1 MSHRM
6 TEPAE
11 RSIGDVMSDVAGNV
25 ERLVRTE
32 VRLTKA
38 TVIQGVKG
46 MARGTALV
54 AVGTLLATLTTMLL
68 LLGAVARLSEQMK
81 VWQAALL
88 VAGGTAVVA
97 ALVIA
102 FGVSAL
108 RGYSADHFDT

>member
-1 MSHRM
+1 MAHPM
-6 TEPAE
+6 TEPVE
-11 RSIGDVMSDVAGNV
+11 RSIGDVMTDVAGNV

-38 TVIQGVKG
+38 TVLEGIRG

-54 AVGTLLATLTTMLL
+54 AGGALLATLSVMLL
-68 LLGAVARLSEQMK
+68 RLGAVARLSETMK
-81 VWQAALL
+81 LWQATLL

-102 FGVSAL
+102 SGVAAL
-108 RGYSADHFDT
+108 RGHAGHFDS